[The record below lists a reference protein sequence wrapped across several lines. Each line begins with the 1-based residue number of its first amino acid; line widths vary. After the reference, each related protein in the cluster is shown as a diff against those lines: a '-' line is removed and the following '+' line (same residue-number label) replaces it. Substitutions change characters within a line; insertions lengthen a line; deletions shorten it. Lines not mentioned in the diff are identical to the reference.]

1 MIPLSRYYFTQHLN
15 CCPVHKE
22 KDMSIGKGIGVVT
35 PAALEPHQADYQPRA
50 WEQYTF
56 AELGDWVHLLTTRA
70 GHRVQGP
77 KRNKDLMDAK
87 NYLEMMRAKLDVL
100 LQAEN
105 LPA

>member
-1 MIPLSRYYFTQHLN
+1 MAGDRITATL
-15 CCPVHKE
+15 K
-22 KDMSIGKGIGVVT
+22 
-35 PAALEPHQADYQPRA
+35 PHEADYKPNA

-70 GHRVQGP
+70 GHRNPGL
-77 KRNKDLMDAK
+77 KRDKDLLDAK

-100 LQAEN
+100 LQESG